1 MSDTTAVR
9 WWVRMYARWMARV
22 KGVQGQLSLLFQGMS
37 GVGIAS
43 GAMKYLGAP
52 LWVIGVLAVLFIVGL
67 VWYVY
72 TFSEEGIWNQVQRD
86 RRDLSNNFAGPNGYI
101 VSRIQAKAIVAGLQ
115 GAELSDEQEKAIEAM
130 ATEEFEALRDGVELE

>member
-1 MSDTTAVR
+1 
-9 WWVRMYARWMARV
+9 MARV

-37 GVGIAS
+37 GIGIAS

-52 LWVIGVLAVLFIVGL
+52 LWAIGGFGIFFCAFL
-67 VWYVY
+67 VWYIY

-115 GAELSDEQEKAIEAM
+115 GKELTPEEEQAIEAM
-130 ATEEFEALRDGVELE
+130 ADKEFRALRDGIDLDD

>member
-1 MSDTTAVR
+1 MTNTAVR

-52 LWVIGVLAVLFIVGL
+52 LWAIGVFGVLFCAFLI
-67 VWYVY
+67 WYIY
-72 TFSEEGIWNQVQRD
+72 TFSEEGVWNQVQRD

-101 VSRIQAKAIVAGLQ
+101 VSRIKAKAFVAGMQ
-115 GAELSDEQEKAIEAM
+115 GEELSPEQEQAIEEVARK
-130 ATEEFEALRDGVELE
+130 EFEQLRDGVELE